1 MVRRSRVISAL
12 HNSCATFH
20 FSLCPLFA
28 LFEIKLLYVCVFDHF
43 VGLMHKCLS
52 NFSVISLDHSL
63 SRLEFFFLIELVATL
78 YRE

>member
-12 HNSCATFH
+12 RNSCATFH

-63 SRLEFFFLIELVATL
+63 SRLEFFF
-78 YRE
+78 